1 MKMYQ
6 SISSA
11 TGLIMSFCKN
21 ATKAIQAGMNNS
33 HEKENIFDRLRRE
46 IEQTREGSAEKT
58 TINKHTAVNTF
69 EKFYK
74 QKWPDH
80 ACNSI
85 DELTEDTF
93 IALERWA
100 LDNGLKPNYVALH
113 MRNLR
118 AIINRING
126 RGIQLFRHVCTRN
139 GQSEKR
145 AVSEDTIHQIEII
158 KSSDT
163 VSSDESRACAIFLTC
178 FYGMGIPLIDAAYL
192 KKKQYKDGKIVYFRQ
207 KTHRKVTID
216 VSPELA
222 RLLEELQT
230 PPDCPYLLPIL
241 TSTNKHEAMKEY
253 RAFYQKYR
261 RRLHDISQKLDNPVC
276 LTSYTPRHSWANIAY
291 KNNVDI
297 NVIARAL
304 GHANTNITYA
314 YIREIDDCALFA
326 ANEIV
331 CRAILSAQHRGQ
343 TAQGSDPCAV

>member
-1 MKMYQ
+1 MYQ

-11 TGLIMSFCKN
+11 TGLIMSLYKN

-58 TINKHTAVNTF
+58 IINKHTAVNTF
-69 EKFYK
+69 EKFCK
-74 QKWPDH
+74 QKWPDR
-80 ACNSI
+80 AGISI
-85 DELTEDTF
+85 DELTED
-93 IALERWA
+93 IIMALERWA
-100 LDNGLKPNYVALH
+100 LDSGLTPNYVALH

-126 RGIQLFRHVCTRN
+126 KGTELFRHVRTRS

-158 KSSDT
+158 KASET
-163 VSSDESRACAIFLTC
+163 VSSNESQVCAIFLTC
-178 FYGMGIPLIDAAYL
+178 FYGMGIPLIDAAHL

-241 TSTNKHEAMKEY
+241 TSTNKHEARKEY

-261 RRLHDISQKLDNPVC
+261 RLLHEISQKLDTPVC
-276 LTSYTPRHSWANIAY
+276 LTSYTPRHSWASIAY

-314 YIREIDDCALFA
+314 YIPRD
-326 ANEIV
+326 
-331 CRAILSAQHRGQ
+331 RR
-343 TAQGSDPCAV
+343 